1 MPKLRGLILFYEE
14 TRVRSAILISI
25 LAIFVGIIS
34 FSAYPA
40 TQAQDLCTETI
51 GRTERPDYYAG
62 VIETRMVYTIY
73 LPPCYDQTTRL
84 YPVIY
89 LMHGS
94 NDDDNHWIRLGLQTY
109 LDEAISSGILPPM
122 IVVLPFGNW
131 IANENRFGIDSWGA
145 VFLDQLMPLVES
157 TYRIDARKETRA
169 IGGISRG
176 GFWAYQIGLRR
187 ADLFSAIGGHSA
199 FFDRFHAPPEANP
212 LDLALSAPNI
222 ETMRLWLDRGADDYA
237 YPGLDI
243 MDERLSERGVPY
255 AYIINP
261 IGEHNNTYWGAHVA
275 EYIQFYADSFAI
287 TPPLAENTPSADL
300 GILPVQ
306 SALFV
311 TNTPQALQAIPP
323 TEEIGIS
330 LFLPVVAF
338 PSTQGSIERARLVT
352 IQSGLLDSNFVVS
365 DVVAGQLSAVG
376 VELPVGTQI
385 IPADSLYNTLWRDTR
400 LFTILPFDQITPRYR
415 VLMVDEVH
423 PLDQLDRYPFAFEN
437 SPMPNFYQSRLTR
450 ILMTGVTALT
460 RDTTTVL
467 DVNGTEWATS
477 AILPYTQY
485 ADYLH
490 ISNEVSIVEDC
501 PRAGMSSYNFCSK
514 PDHFGVLQLLGA
526 DIIELTG
533 NHNNDYGHEA
543 YAETLDWYAEN
554 GMSVIGGGRTLA
566 DAQTPLILE
575 HGGNRIG
582 MLACN
587 WVGPYYAL
595 VNENPNLTGGIRP
608 GAADCNG
615 AWLREAIPQLA
626 QTVDIVIV
634 SVQYL
639 ELEQYQPSA
648 QQIADFR
655 SLAQL
660 GADVVIGTQA
670 HFPQTM
676 EFFPIDNTKEAFI
689 HYGLGNF
696 MFDQEFFA
704 GKRAMIDQLFI
715 YEGRLIFVDL
725 YPILIEG
732 QGQPR
737 PMTADERLNFLYL
750 LLIQNGS
757 FSP

>member
-1 MPKLRGLILFYEE
+1 VRPAIIITLLALF
-14 TRVRSAILISI
+14 L
-25 LAIFVGIIS
+25 GIIG
-34 FSAYPA
+34 FFTYPFIHA
-40 TQAQDLCTETI
+40 QALCTETT
-51 GRTERPDYYAG
+51 GRTERSNYYAG
-62 VIETRMVYTIY
+62 IIETQMVYTVY
-73 LPPCYDQTTRL
+73 LPPCYDQTTIH
-84 YPVIY
+84 YPVLY

-109 LDEAISSGILPPM
+109 LDQAITSGLVPPM

-131 IANENRFGIDSWGA
+131 IANENRFGLDSWGN
-145 VFLDQLMPLVES
+145 VFLDQLMPLAES
-157 TYRIDARKETRA
+157 TYRIDARKESRA

-187 ADLFSAIGGHSA
+187 PDLFNSIGGHSA

-212 LDLALSAPNI
+212 LDLALTAPNI

-243 MDERLSERGVPY
+243 MDERLTQRGVPY
-255 AYIINP
+255 TYIIHP
-261 IGEHNNTYWGAHVA
+261 IGEHNNTYWSAHVM
-275 EYIQFYADSFAI
+275 EYVQFYADSIASQ
-287 TPPLAENTPSADL
+287 PSAETTPSADL
-300 GILPVQ
+300 GILPAQ
-306 SALFV
+306 PALFV
-311 TNTPQALQAIPP
+311 TNTPRAP
-323 TEEIGIS
+323 EINPLVDEFGGMT

-338 PSTQGSIERARLVT
+338 VSTQSNIENSRLVT
-352 IQSGLLDSNFVVS
+352 IQSGLLDSTFIVS
-365 DVVAGQLSAVG
+365 DVVAGQLASLG

-385 IPADSLYNTLWRDTR
+385 VSADSLYNTLWRDAR
-400 LFTILPFDQITPRYR
+400 LFTLLPFDQITPRYR
-415 VLMVDEVH
+415 VLMVDEIH
-423 PLDQLDRYPFAFEN
+423 PIDQLEGYPFVFEN
-437 SPMPNFYQSRLTR
+437 VPMPNFYPDRLTR
-450 ILMTGVTALT
+450 VLMTGVTALT
-460 RDTTTVL
+460 RETTRALDT
-467 DVNGTEWATS
+467 NGVDWAVS
-477 AILPYTQY
+477 AILPYVQQ

-490 ISNEVSIVEDC
+490 ISNEVSFVDDC
-501 PRAGMSSYNFCSK
+501 PRVGMSSFSFCSK
-514 PDHFGVLQLLGA
+514 PTHFEVLQLLGA

-533 NHNNDYGHEA
+533 NHNNDYGYEP
-543 YAETLDWYAEN
+543 YKQTLDWYVEN
-554 GMSVIGGGRTLA
+554 GMSVIGGGHTVTE
-566 DAQTPLILE
+566 AQTPLILE

-595 VNENPNLTGGIRP
+595 VNDNPNLLGGIRP

-615 AWLREAIPQLA
+615 GWLREAIPQLA
-626 QTVDIVIV
+626 QTVDVVIV
-634 SVQYL
+634 TVQYL

-648 QQIADFR
+648 QQRNDFR

-670 HFPQTM
+670 HFPQSM
-676 EFFPIDNTKEAFI
+676 EFFPVDNSQEAFI

-696 MFDQEFFA
+696 LFDQEFFA
-704 GKRAMIDQLFI
+704 GKRAFIDQLFI
-715 YEGRLIFVDL
+715 YEGRLQFVDL

-757 FSP
+757 SSP